1 MALIQE
7 KGLAFC
13 DKANIGIFVC
23 PGKKKKKALFS
34 QVLFFDIVVAKPD
47 RSQRFFLHK

>member
-23 PGKKKKKALFS
+23 PGKKKKS
-34 QVLFFDIVVAKPD
+34 T
-47 RSQRFFLHK
+47 FLTSTVF